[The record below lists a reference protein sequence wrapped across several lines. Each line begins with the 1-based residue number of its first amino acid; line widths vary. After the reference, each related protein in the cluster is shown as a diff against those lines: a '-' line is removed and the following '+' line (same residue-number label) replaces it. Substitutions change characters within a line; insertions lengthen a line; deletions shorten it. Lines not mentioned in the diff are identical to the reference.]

1 MPDEIPSAAKK
12 DPQQNIQQ
20 GSRRTQA
27 GAARLAAVQTIYQMM
42 ASDCN
47 ARDATKIYLDRFAGM
62 ELDGETLAEPDRGL
76 YTRIVSGVSERVD
89 DLKALLEGHLTPS
102 GTTEGTEGEDS
113 PARRIDVL
121 LRAILLC
128 GLYEILARSETD
140 LAVIVSEYLHVT
152 RAFYDGK
159 ETSLVNAVLD
169 AAGKTLRPAAL

>member
-1 MPDEIPSAAKK
+1 MPDETPSAAQK
-12 DPQQNIQQ
+12 DPQQ

-47 ARDATKIYLDRFAGM
+47 ARDAARIYLDRFAGM

-76 YTRIVSGVSERVD
+76 YTKIVSGVSERTD
-89 DLKALLEGHLTPS
+89 DLKALLAGHLTPS
-102 GTTEGTEGEDS
+102 GTAEGEDS

-152 RAFYDGK
+152 RAFYDGR

-169 AAGKTLRPAAL
+169 AAGKTLRPALA